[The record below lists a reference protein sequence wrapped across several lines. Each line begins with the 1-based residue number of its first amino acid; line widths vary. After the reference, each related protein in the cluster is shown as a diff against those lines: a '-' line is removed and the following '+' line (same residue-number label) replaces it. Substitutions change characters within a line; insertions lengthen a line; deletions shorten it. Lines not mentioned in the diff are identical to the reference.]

1 MEEYGKFKIGSLV
14 YSPEY
19 KNVGK
24 LIKIDTSAFMP
35 KFVVEYQYGLN
46 KDIEKHNY
54 GSLEPVADLKS
65 FVSLLIKELINIEIP
80 NYDPEIAKNHEIM
93 AKKIDNDV
101 SKRYSNRHKANE
113 IPDEHYKEIG
123 IRASIMDYFNF
134 KNLAAWRIILN
145 INKNMKKINLD
156 EQKSLVTE
164 LNLKTDEVEKLKLF
178 SIPKTFCLA
187 ALNYA
192 QNQEKDMIDKSHQSE
207 EQPKIMKKKKELE
220 RT

>member
-80 NYDPEIAKNHEIM
+80 NYDPEIAKNIV
-93 AKKIDNDV
+93 IDI
-101 SKRYSNRHKANE
+101 KQ
-113 IPDEHYKEIG
+113 
-123 IRASIMDYFNF
+123 
-134 KNLAAWRIILN
+134 
-145 INKNMKKINLD
+145 MK
-156 EQKSLVTE
+156 
-164 LNLKTDEVEKLKLF
+164 
-178 SIPKTFCLA
+178 
-187 ALNYA
+187 
-192 QNQEKDMIDKSHQSE
+192 
-207 EQPKIMKKKKELE
+207 
-220 RT
+220 